1 MTHSVLLIDDERA
14 FRSITASAL
23 EGEGYEVHQAA
34 TAAEGE
40 ATWRRNPADFVIIDR
55 RLPDG
60 DGLRLLERLRSDAEE
75 RNIDAAFL
83 MVTAYADVDH
93 AVEALKR
100 GADDYLTKPIQLADI
115 FIKLRKATERR
126 TLQRRVRAL
135 RRGEPDVVS
144 MLRATRNPGMQRTL
158 EMAESVATSPS
169 TAVLIH
175 GESGS
180 GKDLLARYIHA
191 HTPSR
196 AESAFVELNCA
207 ALSEQLAESELF
219 GHERGAFTDAHTAKR
234 GLLELADEGT
244 LFLDEV
250 GDLGPGIQAKLLRVI
265 ETMRFRRV
273 GGTRDHAVDVRIVS
287 ATNRDLAQAVE
298 QGGFRLDLYHRLNV
312 FHIEVPPLRERP
324 EDVPVLARGFLEATA
339 RRLGRPV
346 RELSPETERALVQ
359 YPFPGNIRELKNV
372 IERAV
377 ILERGRVLTPDAL
390 VLRPVYEGGAS
401 RGGSSF
407 FTAELESDGSPPPLR
422 DVERAYVERVL
433 AHAGNNKTRAAKL
446 LGVTFPTVAKKLGDP
461 SR

>member
-23 EGEGYEVHQAA
+23 ENEGYEVTVAGSG
-34 TAAEGE
+34 AEGE
-40 ATWRRNPADFVIIDR
+40 RLWRQRPADFAIIDR

-60 DGLRLLERLRSDAEE
+60 DGLDLLERLRSDADE
-75 RNIDAAFL
+75 RNIDTAFL

-115 FIKLRKATERR
+115 FIKLRKATEHRA
-126 TLQRRVRAL
+126 LQRRVRAF
-135 RRGEPDVVS
+135 RRGEPDTVT
-144 MLRATRNPGMQRTL
+144 MLQATRDPAMQRAL
-158 EMAESVATSPS
+158 EMAESVAESPN
-169 TAVLIH
+169 TAVLIQ

-180 GKDLLARYIHA
+180 GKDLLARYIHQL
-191 HTPSR
+191 TPSR

-207 ALSEQLAESELF
+207 ALTEQLAESELF
-219 GHERGAFTDAHTAKR
+219 GHERGAFTDAKSAKR

-273 GGTRDHAVDVRIVS
+273 GGTRDYSVDVRIVS
-287 ATNRDLAQAVE
+287 ATNRNLAEAVR
-298 QGGFRLDLYHRLNV
+298 GGTFRLDLYHRLNV

-324 EDVPVLARGFLEATA
+324 DDVRRLAREFLSMTA

-346 RELSPETERALVQ
+346 REIAPETEAALLR
-359 YPFPGNIRELKNV
+359 YPFPGNVRELKNV

-377 ILERGRVLTPDAL
+377 ILEKGPVLTPEWL
-390 VLRPVYEGGAS
+390 VLQPIYESGEGSGAT
-401 RGGSSF
+401 F
-407 FTAELESDGSPPPLR
+407 FAVDLNDDGEPPPLR
-422 DVERAYVERVL
+422 KVERAYVEKVL
-433 AHAGNNKTRAAKL
+433 AHTGNNKTRAAKV
-446 LGVTFPTVAKKLGDP
+446 LGVTFPTVAKKLNDP
-461 SR
+461 GR